1 MISRRLS
8 RTALTVVIAAAVLS
22 PLSTGA
28 AVAAPVGGGVVASSS
43 AAVSSAAVS
52 ARGPLAAKPFAN
64 CTALNKKHAHGV
76 GKKGAKDKVSGKT
89 KPVTNFAVSNAL
101 YNENK
106 SMDRDKDGVACEK
119 R

>member
-8 RTALTVVIAAAVLS
+8 RTALTVVLAAAVLS
-22 PLSTGA
+22 PMSTSA
-28 AVAAPVGGGVVASSS
+28 AVAAPVGAP
-43 AAVSSAAVS
+43 AAATSTAVS
-52 ARGPLAAKPFAN
+52 ARGPLATKPFAN
-64 CTALNKKHAHGV
+64 CTALNKKYGHGV

-89 KPVTNFAVSNAL
+89 KPVTNFAVNNAL